1 MQCSNSMKS
10 STFLSGNSTSFMSL
24 SLNIPTNIARKTG
37 DHAASTSLW
46 TYSRWF
52 STSSVTLESSSSTR
66 KSKKSPSIENS
77 RQFSHNTYTGIHLM
91 KPSVSSDNIL
101 QNLIKT
107 VLFPDSRKLSSVSLA
122 NLTANKDP

>member
-1 MQCSNSMKS
+1 
-10 STFLSGNSTSFMSL
+10 
-24 SLNIPTNIARKTG
+24 
-37 DHAASTSLW
+37 
-46 TYSRWF
+46 
-52 STSSVTLESSSSTR
+52 
-66 KSKKSPSIENS
+66 
-77 RQFSHNTYTGIHLM
+77 M